1 MPYRGWP
8 TKPRTHGLAQT
19 ECCGYDYGSRVW
31 GWRDAVAPL
40 VKPNIARLEKR
51 GRVKGLI
58 RALRHRDAAVR
69 GEAIMALGRLR
80 APEAVGPLISAMLDE
95 QSSVAIMAIQ
105 SLGEI
110 GEPSAI
116 EALVVMLNSGGPE
129 RRVAALRALGAIGTE
144 QAFAGIASVLRGTQ
158 TDLDEHAIGALV
170 RCGPEHLA
178 RLLDLLADSEPRVS
192 AAATAALR
200 QMGQPVQAA
209 LEEQARSKDQLVAER
224 AVRALGKLAT
234 PSALDTLV
242 SMLYQGSYT
251 LRAAAQEALL
261 GAGGEAITQLKAAID
276 SGDLNRQRAAVQ
288 ALGASDLP
296 EAVPVLAE
304 LVSQGPKPLA
314 RTGIQALGELQQGAA
329 IPTLLAA
336 LGSDDWLLRQHAAEG
351 LGRLTLQDDEIDRL
365 AEMLYDGTSAVRK
378 AALQSLE
385 TLNWRPA
392 TPEQRVAYHVAKQQW
407 PALRRL
413 GDVAAPAI
421 ARIIPL
427 LLGGDRAEAVGA
439 LTATGTA
446 ALDPLIEL
454 LSHQDV
460 ATRSAAAEG
469 LGQLGDE
476 RAVPLLITEL
486 ERSPNSSSGAA
497 AATALGALT
506 ATSAAKALERAVR
519 EGNAIVRAAA
529 ASALARLGEHG
540 EQALLSFA
548 GSDNTHIV
556 RSAIGG
562 LKLLRTPS
570 SAECLLDLALDQRQE
585 VQQDAILAGVALGAL
600 ALPTASARL
609 RQGDGRTRL
618 LMADLLGHL
627 KDQRAADPLIRAL
640 WHSDQE
646 TSVAAAR
653 ALEMLGAPQLDER
666 FDPGRIESVHALT
679 FARVALDADERRW
692 LEGETLRD
700 LAIANPH
707 LDTLHARLAAGQL
720 SLEDASAVVG
730 PFGHSLVS
738 MVATFKTWLLGRGI
752 TLPAWDGWFY
762 HRTITLDDEQSP
774 YNVVLVYYRPYP

>member
-1 MPYRGWP
+1 M
-8 TKPRTHGLAQT
+8 
-19 ECCGYDYGSRVW
+19 
-31 GWRDAVAPL
+31 APL

-170 RCGPEHLA
+170 RCGPEHLP

-392 TPEQRVAYHVAKQQW
+392 TPEQRVAYHVA
-407 PALRRL
+407 
-413 GDVAAPAI
+413 
-421 ARIIPL
+421 
-427 LLGGDRAEAVGA
+427 
-439 LTATGTA
+439 
-446 ALDPLIEL
+446 
-454 LSHQDV
+454 
-460 ATRSAAAEG
+460 
-469 LGQLGDE
+469 
-476 RAVPLLITEL
+476 
-486 ERSPNSSSGAA
+486 
-497 AATALGALT
+497 
-506 ATSAAKALERAVR
+506 
-519 EGNAIVRAAA
+519 
-529 ASALARLGEHG
+529 
-540 EQALLSFA
+540 
-548 GSDNTHIV
+548 
-556 RSAIGG
+556 
-562 LKLLRTPS
+562 
-570 SAECLLDLALDQRQE
+570 
-585 VQQDAILAGVALGAL
+585 
-600 ALPTASARL
+600 
-609 RQGDGRTRL
+609 
-618 LMADLLGHL
+618 
-627 KDQRAADPLIRAL
+627 
-640 WHSDQE
+640 
-646 TSVAAAR
+646 
-653 ALEMLGAPQLDER
+653 
-666 FDPGRIESVHALT
+666 
-679 FARVALDADERRW
+679 
-692 LEGETLRD
+692 
-700 LAIANPH
+700 
-707 LDTLHARLAAGQL
+707 
-720 SLEDASAVVG
+720 
-730 PFGHSLVS
+730 
-738 MVATFKTWLLGRGI
+738 
-752 TLPAWDGWFY
+752 
-762 HRTITLDDEQSP
+762 
-774 YNVVLVYYRPYP
+774 